1 MGRKRKEE
9 ETVTQ
14 KDRTLYFLRIK
25 DTVINIY
32 QISKVLKPESEYNDN
47 RRIKVEFLREPS
59 IYFEFSSEAERNR
72 EFERAVSELLI

>member
-9 ETVTQ
+9 VVTQ

-59 IYFEFSSEAERNR
+59 MYFEFSSEAERNR

>member
-1 MGRKRKEE
+1 MGRKRKE

-59 IYFEFSSEAERNR
+59 MYFEFSSEAERNR